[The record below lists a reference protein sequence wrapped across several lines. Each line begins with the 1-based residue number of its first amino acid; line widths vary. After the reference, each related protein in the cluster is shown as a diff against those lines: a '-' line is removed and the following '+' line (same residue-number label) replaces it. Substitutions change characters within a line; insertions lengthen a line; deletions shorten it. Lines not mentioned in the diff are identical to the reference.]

1 MRARYLR
8 IFAVALVLGWSAPDL
23 TQPNFG
29 ISAEARAR
37 THTPKKVKKRYHTVQ
52 RRAVQKQATRVASKA
67 VSKPFAPPIRLAMED
82 QQPSS
87 SSPPPSLD
95 LPIPFP
101 MVPPPPELQAPTP
114 GEQIEKLRVGLEK
127 LARTYP
133 SPEAHLEALRLGLE
147 RLAKN
152 MNDSRS

>member
-1 MRARYLR
+1 MRARYLG
-8 IFAVALVLGWSAPDL
+8 IFAVALVLGWSAPDP
-23 TQPNFG
+23 TQSNLG
-29 ISAEARAR
+29 LAAQARAKAHAQK
-37 THTPKKVKKRYHTVQ
+37 TVKKRYHTVQ
-52 RRAVQKQATRVASKA
+52 KRAVQKQATRAASKA

-95 LPIPFP
+95 LPIPSP

-133 SPEAHLEALRLGLE
+133 TPEAHLEALRLGLE